1 MQWPENSVCSAFGSG
16 AVSTPPHRVP
26 HPRCRI
32 RQTRLTAQ
40 AWLPQQPFR
49 WTPGADA
56 FPGLPL
62 NPGHIFK
69 TPILRPAL
77 CRVVRDDGKP
87 DSGAKAWTVGGESEG
102 AGGWGGEGGGGRWG
116 AARGQHG
123 TRSRTFCSHSSPANP
138 QCLGLRGCFPASFLM
153 GGPPG
158 LTDHS
163 VLRILAFPSSH
174 RRNFGLQ
181 PERNGET
188 SNGSLQGER
197 GSDLGRESRCRLGME
212 NGPEEA

>member
-1 MQWPENSVCSAFGSG
+1 MAK
-16 AVSTPPHRVP
+16 
-26 HPRCRI
+26 
-32 RQTRLTAQ
+32 RQ
-40 AWLPQQPFR
+40 PQER
-49 WTPGADA
+49 WGQMAKRQ
-56 FPGLPL
+56 LQEW
-62 NPGHIFK
+62 H
-69 TPILRPAL
+69 AL
-77 CRVVRDDGKP
+77 SK
-87 DSGAKAWTVGGESEG
+87 WTCLAG
-102 AGGWGGEGGGGRWG
+102 AGGAAEAHSRRASLQSGWSRVGGGRWG

-123 TRSRTFCSHSSPANP
+123 TRSRPFCSHSSPALP

-158 LTDHS
+158 LTAHS

-197 GSDLGRESRCRLGME
+197 GSALGRESRCRLGVE